1 MDRAGE
7 EVSKLT
13 DGLAEANVVA
23 KSEKITMDVDQKI
36 SYLQM
41 VDIFQD
47 LSRAEM
53 QEMDRTTTMSTCR
66 RGKIFYQ
73 PEDTSEVLFILKK
86 GRVQL
91 YRISPEGKKLIVS
104 TIGPGT
110 IFGEMAIV
118 GQRMHNT
125 FAESVEDC
133 LLCVMSRHDVER
145 LILSKP
151 AVALRIVDLMAE
163 RLNEVEARLEDMAFK
178 SIPARLAQLLLR
190 LREEQGDN
198 ISGHT
203 HQDLAE
209 AIGTYRETTTQT
221 LNEFKSGN
229 LIEIGRKR
237 IEILDPDGLDLI
249 AAE

>member
-1 MDRAGE
+1 M
-7 EVSKLT
+7 
-13 DGLAEANVVA
+13 NV
-23 KSEKITMDVDQKI
+23 EQKI
-36 SYLQM
+36 KYLQM

-53 QEMDRTTTMSTCR
+53 QEMDQTTTMSTCR

-110 IFGEMAIV
+110 IFGEMAII
-118 GQRMHNT
+118 GQKMHNT
-125 FAESVEDC
+125 FAESVDDC

-145 LILSKP
+145 LILGKP
-151 AVALRIVDLMAE
+151 SVALRIMDVMAE
-163 RLNEVEARLEDMAFK
+163 RLSEAEARLEDMAFK
-178 SIPARLAQLLLR
+178 SIPARLASLLLS
-190 LREEQGDN
+190 LHKDQEDDEIHGY
-198 ISGHT
+198 T

-209 AIGTYRETTTQT
+209 AVGTYRETTTQI
-221 LNEFKSGN
+221 LNEFKAQGFIS
-229 LIEIGRKR
+229 IGRKR
-237 IEILDPDGLDLI
+237 IKVLDPQGLEETSI
-249 AAE
+249 E

>member
-1 MDRAGE
+1 M
-7 EVSKLT
+7 
-13 DGLAEANVVA
+13 NVA
-23 KSEKITMDVDQKI
+23 QKI
-36 SYLQM
+36 DYLQM
-41 VDIFQD
+41 VDIFQG
-47 LSRAEM
+47 LSKTDM

-91 YRISPEGKKLIVS
+91 YRISPEGKKLVVS
-104 TIGPGT
+104 TIGPGS
-110 IFGEMAIV
+110 IFGEMAII

-125 FAESVEDC
+125 FAEATADC

-151 AVALRIVDLMAE
+151 SVALRIMDLMAK
-163 RLNEVEARLEDMAFK
+163 RLNEVESRLEDMAFK
-178 SIPARLAQLLLR
+178 SIPARLALLLLR
-190 LREEQGDN
+190 LKEEQGTS
-198 ISGHT
+198 IYGYT

-209 AIGTYRETTTQT
+209 AVGTYRETTTQT
-221 LNEFKSGN
+221 LNEFKAQN

-237 IEILDPDGLDLI
+237 IEILDSEGLELV
-249 AAE
+249 ATE

>member
-1 MDRAGE
+1 MNVE
-7 EVSKLT
+7 QKL
-13 DGLAEANVVA
+13 N
-23 KSEKITMDVDQKI
+23 
-36 SYLQM
+36 YLKM
-41 VDIFQD
+41 VDIFQG

-53 QEMDRTTTMSTCR
+53 QEMDQTTTMSTCR

-104 TIGPGT
+104 SVGPGT

-125 FAESVEDC
+125 FAEAIKDC

-145 LILSKP
+145 LILGKP
-151 AVALRIVDLMAE
+151 SVALRIMDLMAN
-163 RLNEVEARLEDMAFK
+163 RLSEAEIRLEDMAFK
-178 SIPARLAQLLLR
+178 SIPARLASLLLR
-190 LREEQGDN
+190 LYEEQGN
-198 ISGHT
+198 IIYGYT

-209 AIGTYRETTTQT
+209 AVGTYRETTTQV
-221 LNEFKSGN
+221 LNDFKAQG

-237 IEILDPDGLDLI
+237 INILNPAGLELI
-249 AAE
+249 SAE